1 MATRKKTAKK
11 VEKKAPA
18 PKVEAPKAKAPKVEA
33 PKAKAPKVE
42 APKAKA
48 PKADVAAQALKTANE
63 AAAATRKLRK
73 QMEDEGVITNP
84 HAMKTGGDLYREKKA
99 ALQGGSSRIAWL
111 VVLAITCITVMGANV
126 LRDGWGTGEPYGTF
140 AVYGDRA
147 TDEATLV
154 VDNVQAETVSGA
166 AATDEVL
173 SMGYA
178 TVTTDTTLTSAGSYF
193 ATTGAEMTLVLPD
206 PDTMLGKNIR
216 IVFSSDGGDLI
227 VDTDSA
233 NTLFVAGDGGAADN
247 RATMDTVLDTMSIQA
262 ISSTQWGVLDQTG
275 APVYTTQ

>member
-1 MATRKKTAKK
+1 MATRKT
-11 VEKKAPA
+11 EKKTQA
-18 PKVEAPKAKAPKVEA
+18 PK
-33 PKAKAPKVE
+33 
-42 APKAKA
+42 
-48 PKADVAAQALKTANE
+48 T
-63 AAAATRKLRK
+63 T
-73 QMEDEGVITNP
+73 
-84 HAMKTGGDLYREKKA
+84 EKKQA
-99 ALQGGSSRIAWL
+99 DSTSATLRRVVSFLEQTFGFDINQDGRIGSSRIAWL
-111 VVLAITCITVMGANV
+111 VVLAITCLTVMGADV
-126 LRDGWGTGEPYGTF
+126 LRSGWGTGEPYGTF

-154 VDNVQAETVSGA
+154 VDNVQAEIAGA